1 MSDRLHTHD
10 ILAAMSTT
18 NDSLP
23 LHTNAILGLLH
34 FNQGEYFEAHE
45 ELETAWRAET
55 GEIRDLYQGI
65 LQAGVTYL
73 HITRANYNGAIK
85 VYRRSQKWLIK
96 WPDVCR
102 GVEVGRLRA
111 DLDAAIAEVRHLGP
125 DRLTEFHL
133 ALLKPVVV
141 IELFQ

>member
-1 MSDRLHTHD
+1 
-10 ILAAMSTT
+10 MSTT

-23 LHTNAILGLLH
+23 LHPNAVLGLRH

-55 GEIRDLYQGI
+55 EEIRDLYQGI

-73 HITRANYNGAIK
+73 HITRGNYHGAIK

-96 WPDVCR
+96 WPDLCR
-102 GVEVGRLRA
+102 GVDVGQLRS
-111 DLDAAIAEVRHLGP
+111 DLDAVIAEVRHLGP
-125 DRLTEFHL
+125 DHLSEFDL
-133 ALLKPVVV
+133 SLLKPIVWSTDSFTASSTDS
-141 IELFQ
+141 IADSRI